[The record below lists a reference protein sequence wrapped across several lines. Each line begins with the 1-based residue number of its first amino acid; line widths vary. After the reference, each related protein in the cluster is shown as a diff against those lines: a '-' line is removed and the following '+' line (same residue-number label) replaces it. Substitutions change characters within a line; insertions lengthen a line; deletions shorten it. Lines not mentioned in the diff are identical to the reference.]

1 MANADVLIS
10 GINNVLDEKA
20 QEDLRSSL
28 AELSKTMEQFHSAS
42 LTMNSILDENKTDIR
57 GAVTNKI
64 SGNFSKISDSLN
76 KADLGKTV
84 KNLNKTLV
92 KVDGIMKGLEANGH
106 NG

>member
-42 LTMNSILDENKTDIR
+42 LL
-57 GAVTNKI
+57 
-64 SGNFSKISDSLN
+64 
-76 KADLGKTV
+76 
-84 KNLNKTLV
+84 
-92 KVDGIMKGLEANGH
+92 
-106 NG
+106 

>member
-1 MANADVLIS
+1 M
-10 GINNVLDEKA
+10 KK

-42 LTMNSILDENKTDIR
+42 LTMNSILDENKTDR
-57 GAVTNKI
+57 GAVTNFNKI

-84 KNLNKTLV
+84 KNLNKTGESGW
-92 KVDGIMKGLEANGH
+92 DNERIGSGQRH